1 MNDQDDRQNIKE
13 YLAAHN
19 TVTLA
24 SCSADGPW
32 AAAVFYV
39 SDANLAL
46 YFKSDPKTR
55 HMQDILDNPSVA
67 ATVQAD
73 GQAWQSLRGL
83 QLLSSCARVDDQ
95 DTGRVNDLYL
105 EKFPFLDT
113 VADNSSDKDE
123 RVLAE
128 RVRKTPFY
136 QLRPQWIRLIDNA
149 RGFGH
154 KTEIRLEF

>member
-1 MNDQDDRQNIKE
+1 MTDQDDRQNIKE
-13 YLAAHN
+13 YLTGHN

-55 HMQDILDNPSVA
+55 HMMDILDNPSVA
-67 ATVQAD
+67 ATVQED

-83 QLLSSCARVDDQ
+83 QLLGSCRRVDDH
-95 DTGRVNDLYL
+95 DTSRVNALYM
-105 EKFPFLDT
+105 EKFPFLGT
-113 VADNSSDKDE
+113 VADHSKDKDE

-136 QLRPQWIRLIDNA
+136 QLCPRWIRFIDNA

-154 KTEIRLEF
+154 KTEIFQES